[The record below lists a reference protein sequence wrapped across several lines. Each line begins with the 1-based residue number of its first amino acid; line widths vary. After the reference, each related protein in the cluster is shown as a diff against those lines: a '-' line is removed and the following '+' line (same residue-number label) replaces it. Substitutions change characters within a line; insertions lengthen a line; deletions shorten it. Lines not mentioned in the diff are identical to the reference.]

1 MAFALGN
8 PCLTWRFCFMR
19 TMVLFV
25 LLCFLSRIA
34 AAEAEALS
42 FADIVQRA
50 AGDPVLLARTA
61 GLARMQGEVATTG
74 GFTREGP
81 TLEAEVGPRRTQDG
95 ARKLEASARVEVPF
109 LSGRRAR
116 AEADS
121 QLRNSSADIVAAD
134 AVESRL
140 RLRAAYLDAWLEQER
155 VEVLDRQ
162 LEASEQILVSVQK
175 RVEEGAEAPYE
186 VALVAGDSLRTRSEL
201 DAARAALGEAWT
213 ALRGLAELP
222 PQPQRLTS
230 PGIPELNVP
239 NDVESQ
245 FDAGLLRRTVGHRQS
260 LEIAVLDLEQA
271 KRRSRWSASATV
283 AKEADE
289 SFATIGAGYRFPN
302 RGESAAFARERAT
315 AGAAI
320 DRAAQIEAARLA
332 TRFATVMERAK
343 QFGPIDLP
351 DAFDEALRAV
361 ALRMDLGKE
370 RPSMALPVRRQLLDA
385 RGAALQ
391 RIRDAHLLIAE
402 LDALVAGGAL

>member
-1 MAFALGN
+1 
-8 PCLTWRFCFMR
+8 MR
-19 TMVLFV
+19 RMVLLVAFS
-25 LLCFLSRIA
+25 FASTMS
-34 AAEAEALS
+34 AAELEALT

-50 AGDPVLLARTA
+50 AADPVLLARTA
-61 GLARMQGEVATTG
+61 GLARMQGELAATT

-81 TLEAEVGPRRTQDG
+81 TLEAELGPRRTQDG
-95 ARKLEASARVEVPF
+95 ARKLEALARVEVPF

-121 QLRNSSADIVAAD
+121 KLRNTRADIVAAD

-155 VEVLDRQ
+155 VEVLGRQ

-201 DAARAALGEAWT
+201 DAARAALGEAWS
-213 ALRGLAELP
+213 ALRVLAELP
-222 PQPQRLTS
+222 PQPQRLAS
-230 PGIPELNVP
+230 PGIPELNVSG
-239 NDVESQ
+239 DVELQ
-245 FDAGLLRRTVGHRQS
+245 FDAGLLRRTVGHRES
-260 LEIAVLDLEQA
+260 LDLVVLELEQA

-289 SFATIGAGYRFPN
+289 SFATVGAGYRFPN

-315 AGAAI
+315 AAAAI
-320 DRAAQIEAARLA
+320 DRAAQVESARLA

-343 QFGPIDLP
+343 RFGPIDLP

-370 RPSMALPVRRQLLDA
+370 RPSVALPVRRQLLDA
-385 RGAALQ
+385 RGAAMQ
-391 RIRDAHLLIAE
+391 RIRDAHLLMAE
-402 LDALVAGGAL
+402 LDALVAGAAL